1 LNHNSKYE
9 EKALLDLSAKGDG
22 EAFAT
27 LFRSYAPLLETNIR
41 RMIWDKYDASEV
53 LQETFIKLW
62 VHRKKLKD
70 VIAARAY
77 FNRVALNECLDYLSK
92 LAKQNKLRLSAHF
105 SSTIVSGPEEA
116 FAYKETEKIIQD
128 AIDNLPQQRK
138 KIYYLSRNGGLNSY
152 EIAKELNLNPDYVR
166 QAISASRKY
175 IKDCLFRNG
184 KSLISLLFIL
194 TCCAINEC

>member
-1 LNHNSKYE
+1 MNHNSKYE
-9 EKALLDLSAKGDG
+9 ERALLDLSAKGDE
-22 EAFAT
+22 EAFAR
-27 LFRSYAPLLETNIR
+27 LFRFYAPLLEINIR
-41 RMIWDKYDASEV
+41 RMIWDKYGASEV

-62 VHRKKLKD
+62 VHRGKLKD
-70 VIAARAY
+70 VVAARAY

-92 LAKQNKLRLSAHF
+92 LAKQNKLRVSTHF
-105 SSTIVSGPEEA
+105 SDAISSGPEEA

-138 KIYYLSRNGGLNSY
+138 KIYHLSRNGGLNSY

-175 IKDCLFRNG
+175 IQECLFRNG

-194 TCCAINEC
+194 MCCAIN